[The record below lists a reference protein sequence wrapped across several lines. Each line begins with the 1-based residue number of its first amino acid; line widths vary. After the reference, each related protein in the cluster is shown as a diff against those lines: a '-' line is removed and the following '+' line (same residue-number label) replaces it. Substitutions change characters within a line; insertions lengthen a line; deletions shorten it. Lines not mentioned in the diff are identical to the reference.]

1 MTRQRDADRREDEG
15 RMRLFV
21 TALVLVA
28 MAVVAAAIVYYLSTA
43 PWAEAAREMVR

>member
-1 MTRQRDADRREDEG
+1 MSPSPERREDEG
-15 RMRLFV
+15 RMWLFV

-28 MAVVAAAIVYYLSTA
+28 MVAVASAIAYYLNTA

>member
-1 MTRQRDADRREDEG
+1 MPRPSDPDRREDEG
-15 RMRLFV
+15 RMALFV
-21 TALVLVA
+21 AAIVLVA